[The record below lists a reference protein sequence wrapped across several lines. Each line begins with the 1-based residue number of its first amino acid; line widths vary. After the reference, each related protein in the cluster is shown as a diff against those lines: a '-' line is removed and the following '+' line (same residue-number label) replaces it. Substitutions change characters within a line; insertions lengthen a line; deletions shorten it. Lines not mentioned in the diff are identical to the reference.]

1 MLSRPVLESQQSAA
15 FAPAG
20 RAFPGGWNIL
30 PGRAL
35 TLCPR
40 ERSVIEMN
48 QGRLWLT
55 FTGPHHGH
63 ANDLGDRFLMAGDW
77 LVVEAGQ
84 TVVLEAFVLAQEM
97 SRERAQAAPVDVVF
111 RWDRALPLVASSQHL
126 PQPVSA
132 LPTDLALP
140 LADLSRGLWQGWQAA
155 GAVLG
160 ALGRLAAGSA
170 RLGWLLLQGGRQ
182 RHPA

>member
-20 RAFPGGWNIL
+20 RAFPGGWNIK

-55 FTGPHHGH
+55 FSGPHRGH
-63 ANDLGDRFLMAGDW
+63 ANDLGDRFLVAGDW
-77 LVVEAGQ
+77 LVVEPGQ
-84 TVVLEAFVLAQEM
+84 TVVLEAFVLAQE
-97 SRERAQAAPVDVVF
+97 RAQDLPAEVVF
-111 RWDRALPLVASSQHL
+111 RWDRALPLVPQASSQ
-126 PQPVSA
+126 PAVARPVSA
-132 LPTDLALP
+132 DLSLP
-140 LADLSRGLWQGWQAA
+140 LADLGRGLWQGWQAG

-160 ALGRLAAGSA
+160 ALGRLVAGSV
-170 RLGWLLLQGGRQ
+170 RLAWWMLQGGRQ
-182 RHPA
+182 RRPA

>member
-20 RAFPGGWNIL
+20 RAFPGGWNIK

-55 FTGPHHGH
+55 FTGPHRGH
-63 ANDLGDRFLMAGDW
+63 ANDLGDRFLMPGDW
-77 LVVEAGQ
+77 LVVEPGQ
-84 TVVLEAFVLAQEM
+84 TVVLEAFVLAQEL
-97 SRERAQAAPVDVVF
+97 AKATPVDVVF
-111 RWDRALPLVASSQHL
+111 RWDRALPLVAQTQRR
-126 PQPVSA
+126 PQPASA

-140 LADLSRGLWQGWQAA
+140 LADLSRGLWQGWQAG

-160 ALGRLAAGSA
+160 ALGRLATGSA
-170 RLGWLLLQGGRQ
+170 RLSWLLLQGGRQ